1 MVAVRI
7 CFLRSRGRIYMGVDG
22 RMGITMT
29 DKIQISM
36 RLDRNLVEKA
46 DQMRDGIDRSLI
58 ITKLLE
64 GWTQGKFKIELF
76 K

>member
-1 MVAVRI
+1 
-7 CFLRSRGRIYMGVDG
+7 
-22 RMGITMT
+22 MT

-36 RLDRNLVEKA
+36 RLERSLVEKA

-64 GWTQGKFKIELF
+64 GWIQGKFKIELF